1 MSKYQ
6 SRKTTVNG
14 IEFDSKKES
23 ARYKELLLLEKAG
36 AIQNLQRQVPFEL
49 IPTQTTTVA
58 QYSKKTGKRLKDK
71 TITLERKT
79 TYVADFVYI
88 QDGKQ
93 IVEDTKGVRT
103 DDYIIKRKLMLLFN
117 GIRIREV

>member
-1 MSKYQ
+1 MSKYH

-49 IPTQTTTVA
+49 IPTQTTTEA

-88 QDGKQ
+88 QDGRQ
-93 IVEDTKGVRT
+93 VVEDTKGVRT
-103 DDYIIKRKLMLLFN
+103 DDYIIKRKLMLLFH